1 MPATGAVVT
10 LLAGELLVLLSVRAL
25 ARRAASSPPPVPA
38 RAVRTLAAAAVGVA
52 LIAAGSFSAMPL
64 YVAAAGVAALCTA
77 LAIGVRLDLGGIM
90 SGPAY
95 ALPSLAHRAPGTPG
109 AVTGLAAA
117 GAAGA
122 AFLAAAMA
130 YGTRLLG
137 PSDPAL
143 VALAAYLG
151 MLLECALERA
161 GGRGAGPAA
170 ARAALSALFAA
181 LCAAAL
187 VVLLS

>member
-10 LLAGELLVLLSVRAL
+10 LLAGELLILLLVRAL
-25 ARRAASSPPPVPA
+25 ARRAVTSPSRIPA
-38 RAVRTLAAAAVGVA
+38 AAARTLAATAVGVV
-52 LIAAGSFSAMPL
+52 LIGAGAFTTVPL

-77 LAIGVRLDLGGIM
+77 LAIGVRLELAGIM

-95 ALPSLAHRAPGTPG
+95 ALPSLVHRAPGTPG

-151 MLLECALERA
+151 MLLECGLEA
-161 GGRGAGPAA
+161 TGGTGAGAA
-170 ARAALSALFAA
+170 TARAALSALLAA
-181 LCAAAL
+181 GLAAAL
-187 VVLLS
+187 VILLP